1 MLYRYHWPPM
11 VTIGSRFV
19 WGGSLLNSNVDLQRY
34 ALGYVQHM
42 LGLVAMDYAYLTGW
56 LTSLPGMEP
65 YGSVGHSDPD
75 DLVIRSRN
83 QSNLRDNRLVVGWS
97 PYLTRASAPRCR
109 LFSSWC
115 CKWYQ
120 GCGCSPHK
128 EERELGSYRGDT
140 GRILSIERKVE

>member
-1 MLYRYHWPPM
+1 M

-65 YGSVGHSDPD
+65 SGSVGHSDPD

-115 CKWYQ
+115 CK
-120 GCGCSPHK
+120 
-128 EERELGSYRGDT
+128 
-140 GRILSIERKVE
+140 